1 MNARA
6 IERINCNPFI
16 WTDLLLATIVF
27 LTFHLFLSD
36 MHLYSHFWFFAFSLP
51 PMPRNFIPDYPILSS
66 TLSYLILLCR
76 VLCHLIPCYDML
88 SFPFPGFLF
97 IYHYPTLYLL
107 YEYHHIILSPD
118 SLCPLPYLYAVPPY
132 IFFINIII
140 SSSLLIPSVLYPVY
154 MLSHL
159 ISSSLISLHH
169 SLLSLSVLYPICMLS
184 HLIPSLLISLHHSLL
199 SLSVPY
205 PVCRLS
211 RLWLAPQRIL

>member
-107 YEYHHIILSPD
+107 SQYHHVILSPE
-118 SLCPLPYLYAVPPY
+118 SFCSLPYLYAILPY
-132 IFFINIII
+132 IFFLNIII
-140 SSSLLIPSVLYPVY
+140 SS
-154 MLSHL
+154 
-159 ISSSLISLHH
+159 

-184 HLIPSLLISLHHSLL
+184 YLTSSFSISSYHPL
-199 SLSVPY
+199 S
-205 PVCRLS
+205 
-211 RLWLAPQRIL
+211 